1 MFSFYKDTLTLI
13 VTTILLLYLF
23 KIKKYMKFKFA
34 LKKAIDNKSIS
45 INNKIYLNN
54 QLFLFLMVLV
64 ISLISLPCF
73 SQIPSVGLRYLDSSV
88 SDGFTLF
95 TPELNNSV
103 YLINNCG
110 EVIIKWEFTEKP
122 GATCYFLKNGNLL
135 RAGKK
140 SLEIRDWNNT
150 VVWTFLME
158 NIGNQHHDIEPLP
171 NGNILCIVT
180 DSFSKE
186 DIISYGR
193 NTENIEPNFRL
204 DKIVEIQPKGINEG
218 DVVWEWR
225 IADHLIQNFDETKL
239 NYGDISS
246 HPELIDINFEN
257 GFNND
262 YTHANAIDYNEDLD
276 QIIISVRH
284 LSEIFIIDHST
295 TTSEAKG
302 STGGSF
308 NKGGDILWRWGNPQV
323 YKQGTEQDQQL
334 FLQHD
339 SKWVEKG
346 YLDEGKVTVFN
357 NGNNNL
363 SSTHII
369 KPVIIGKEYLMDNN
383 VFLPV
388 TYEWSWKEGVI
399 LGEILSEG
407 KKSGVHALPN
417 GNFMV
422 CQTSIGQ
429 ISEINKNGDVL
440 WVYKNPTGTNT
451 FDQFEE
457 PLANGIFR
465 GEKYPIDYIGFS
477 NVELEPV
484 TIIEDINDISS
495 QCIENRITDLEQIDA
510 LSLIINPVENG
521 SIKFTKSVNI
531 EEINILDF
539 SGRILFKRDF
549 FTGNILNINLS
560 AGIYIFKYKY
570 DSKVE
575 TKKLLVL

>member
-1 MFSFYKDTLTLI
+1 
-13 VTTILLLYLF
+13 
-23 KIKKYMKFKFA
+23 
-34 LKKAIDNKSIS
+34 
-45 INNKIYLNN
+45 
-54 QLFLFLMVLV
+54 
-64 ISLISLPCF
+64 
-73 SQIPSVGLRYLDSSV
+73 
-88 SDGFTLF
+88 
-95 TPELNNSV
+95 
-103 YLINNCG
+103 
-110 EVIIKWEFTEKP
+110 
-122 GATCYFLKNGNLL
+122 
-135 RAGKK
+135 
-140 SLEIRDWNNT
+140 
-150 VVWTFLME
+150 
-158 NIGNQHHDIEPLP
+158 
-171 NGNILCIVT
+171 
-180 DSFSKE
+180 
-186 DIISYGR
+186 
-193 NTENIEPNFRL
+193 
-204 DKIVEIQPKGINEG
+204 
-218 DVVWEWR
+218 
-225 IADHLIQNFDETKL
+225 
-239 NYGDISS
+239 
-246 HPELIDINFEN
+246 
-257 GFNND
+257 
-262 YTHANAIDYNEDLD
+262 
-276 QIIISVRH
+276 
-284 LSEIFIIDHST
+284 
-295 TTSEAKG
+295 
-302 STGGSF
+302 
-308 NKGGDILWRWGNPQV
+308 
-323 YKQGTEQDQQL
+323 
-334 FLQHD
+334 
-339 SKWVEKG
+339 
-346 YLDEGKVTVFN
+346 
-357 NGNNNL
+357 
-363 SSTHII
+363 
-369 KPVIIGKEYLMDNN
+369 MDNN

-407 KKSGVHALPN
+407 KKSGAHALPN